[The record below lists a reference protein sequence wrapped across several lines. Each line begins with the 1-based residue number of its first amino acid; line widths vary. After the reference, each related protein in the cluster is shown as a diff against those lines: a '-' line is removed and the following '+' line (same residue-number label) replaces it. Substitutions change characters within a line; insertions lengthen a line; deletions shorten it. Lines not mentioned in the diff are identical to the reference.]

1 MRPPLP
7 IARGLKRSRVLQRR
21 GGFHPTS
28 SSEGRKNI
36 MPVTLLISVGGAPGP
51 IVYSIRRNQ
60 PECIIFFVSAA
71 SRRVVSGEILP
82 QLLQD
87 PGRLPDHEF
96 IVTPDEQD
104 LGLSTFVLM
113 NEVPAALRRL
123 NVTDVEW
130 PQLVD
135 YTGGTKTMSASVV
148 WASSRYP
155 CVMSYIGAA
164 DAGGRT
170 REGLGTVVDGREV
183 CILRQNTGTGS
194 SEKVSV
200 QAETGRDRIFR
211 NLPKGHWCVIHRIF
225 RCQTS
230 EDKMTSRERTTRCP
244 DASRPCSVMVIVSAG
259 VTQQARLRKV
269 DPTRRG

>member
-1 MRPPLP
+1 
-7 IARGLKRSRVLQRR
+7 
-21 GGFHPTS
+21 
-28 SSEGRKNI
+28 
-36 MPVTLLISVGGAPGP
+36 MPVTLLLSVGGAPGP
-51 IVYSIRRNQ
+51 IVYSIRQNQ
-60 PECIIFFVSAA
+60 PEYIIFLVSAG
-71 SRRVVSGEILP
+71 SRRLVSEKILP

-87 PGRLPDHEF
+87 PGRIPDHEF

-183 CILRQNTGTGS
+183 CILRQNPGTGS
-194 SEKVSV
+194 SEKYP
-200 QAETGRDRIFR
+200 F
-211 NLPKGHWCVIHRIF
+211 
-225 RCQTS
+225 
-230 EDKMTSRERTTRCP
+230 
-244 DASRPCSVMVIVSAG
+244 
-259 VTQQARLRKV
+259 RLRQGGTV
-269 DPTRRG
+269 SFEIYPRATGASYTGYFAARRLKTK

>member
-1 MRPPLP
+1 MRHPLP
-7 IARGLKRSRVLQRR
+7 IARGMKRGWVLQRR
-21 GGFHPTS
+21 RGPFHPTF
-28 SSEGRKNI
+28 SSEGRKNN
-36 MPVTLLISVGGAPGP
+36 MPATLLISVGGAPGP
-51 IVYSIRRNQ
+51 IVYSIRQNQ

-71 SRRVVSGEILP
+71 SRRLVSDKILP

-96 IVTPDEQD
+96 VVTPDEQD

-130 PQLVD
+130 PRLVD

-170 REGLGTVVDGREV
+170 RDGLGTVVDGREV
-183 CILRQNTGTGS
+183 CILRQNPWDRVAWMEAHSAIELLTGGNMPMPPRS
-194 SEKVSV
+194 
-200 QAETGRDRIFR
+200 
-211 NLPKGHWCVIHRIF
+211 
-225 RCQTS
+225 
-230 EDKMTSRERTTRCP
+230 
-244 DASRPCSVMVIVSAG
+244 
-259 VTQQARLRKV
+259 
-269 DPTRRG
+269 